1 MLARKRR
8 ERLSPAGRTATGHG
22 YLLHRAAWRGRA
34 KGRDAVVARD
44 RLRGGGSDAAT
55 RVTWFSCRTRRRRRP
70 GAGKVLEGEKVGCIG
85 GGGVGLVVGFGRIGR
100 TGAPFVSSPLCL
112 LLLLLSSAWIGLS
125 SKIRDEPVSPGKH
138 STTFWIVSAIV
149 TSPRDTCRR
158 HSLGAPRRVG
168 QNRRVRFVSFLPA
181 YMRTA
186 RPTSSPKLDPLPG
199 SLRRSSAIASPVS
212 RSDAR
217 GRSRRRAVQT

>member
-1 MLARKRR
+1 M
-8 ERLSPAGRTATGHG
+8 SPAGRTATGHG

-34 KGRDAVVARD
+34 KGGDAVVARD
-44 RLRGGGSDAAT
+44 RLRGGGERCGDPCDLVFLSYASPST
-55 RVTWFSCRTRRRRRP
+55 TGR
-70 GAGKVLEGEKVGCIG
+70 GEVLEGEKVGCI

-112 LLLLLSSAWIGLS
+112 LLLLLSSAWIVLS

-149 TSPRDTCRR
+149 TSSRDTCRR